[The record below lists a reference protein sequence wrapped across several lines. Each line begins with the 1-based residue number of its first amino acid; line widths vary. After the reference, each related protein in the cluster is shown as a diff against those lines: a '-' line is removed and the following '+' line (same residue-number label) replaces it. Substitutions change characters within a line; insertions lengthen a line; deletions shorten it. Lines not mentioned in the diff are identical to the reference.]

1 MVAVV
6 IGGIPLLILVLYA
19 AFLMIV
25 RTVMLGFC
33 VVTAPLCLATAVF
46 DTNNRFFHWWLDL
59 LGSVLLTPLVLGIA
73 IALSLTLASHVVSA
87 VVIGPLLAI
96 VIMCGG
102 GAGRREMKDARRTS
116 SPLSQF
122 ARLASVD
129 LGLNGRAAFVA
140 ASSKGMG
147 RAIAEQFAAEGADV
161 GMCARS
167 EATLRTAADA
177 VRAHGVRVVAT
188 PADVADARQAKDA
201 VERAVKEFGRLD
213 ALVVNAGG
221 PPRDSFADLDDEK
234 FDAAYHLTFMSA
246 VHLVQAALPALRQ
259 SDAPAILFIASTSV
273 KQPLTGL
280 TLSNSIRG
288 AVSGLAKTLSNE
300 LAPEIRVNSLL
311 PGSIRTDRQI
321 EIARSAGVT
330 DLEAFFVSAGKIN
343 PLGRVGEPD
352 EIARVAVFL
361 CSPAASFVT
370 GVALAVDG
378 GQIQS
383 VV

>member
-1 MVAVV
+1 M
-6 IGGIPLLILVLYA
+6 
-19 AFLMIV
+19 
-25 RTVMLGFC
+25 
-33 VVTAPLCLATAVF
+33 
-46 DTNNRFFHWWLDL
+46 
-59 LGSVLLTPLVLGIA
+59 
-73 IALSLTLASHVVSA
+73 
-87 VVIGPLLAI
+87 
-96 VIMCGG
+96 
-102 GAGRREMKDARRTS
+102 
-116 SPLSQF
+116 
-122 ARLASVD
+122 D
-129 LGLNGRAAFVA
+129 LGLRGRSAFVA

-167 EATLRTAADA
+167 EASLQTAADH
-177 VRAHGVRVVAT
+177 VRTHGGRVVT
-188 PADVADARQAKDA
+188 TVADVADPEQTRLA
-201 VERAVKEFGRLD
+201 VERTVTEFGRLD

-234 FDAAYHLTFMSA
+234 FDAAYRLTFMSA
-246 VHLVQAALPALRQ
+246 VHLVQAALPALRK
-259 SDAPAILFIASTSV
+259 SDAGAILFITSTSV
-273 KQPLTGL
+273 KQPISGL

-288 AVSGLAKTLSNE
+288 GVSGLAKTLSNE
-300 LAPEIRVNSLL
+300 LAPGIRVNSLL

-321 EIARSAGVT
+321 DLARAAGVT
-330 DLEAFFVSAGKIN
+330 DMDEFFARAGSIN

-370 GVALAVDG
+370 GASIAVDG